1 MKKLR
6 IQWIVI
12 VLIIAILPLGAWAN
26 TVESLQTEKQNIHGR
41 MQELK
46 AKIADYGVETEV
58 VKGEIA
64 ALDADINEA
73 TSQIAAVQE
82 QLDSMMAEI
91 TVLEREVRQAE
102 IEISEKNELLGKR
115 LRCMYMNG
123 EVTYLDILLSS
134 ASFDDMLT
142 RRDIVQRMVEED
154 RELIAFM
161 QEQMATVEEGKVDL
175 QTKKAAVE
183 QMKSDMEVKR
193 AELETANQKKMA
205 YMAELESNIVLA
217 EEQYDQLE
225 ALSRDISQ
233 QILELQSVNTTYTG
247 GALAWPLPGHS
258 YISSPYG
265 YRIHPIFNTRK
276 FHSGIDVPAPSGVPV
291 RAAGSGKVISSGWMG
306 GYGNVVMI
314 DHGGG
319 IVTLYA
325 HNSALNVG
333 VGQEVSVGDT
343 VSFVGSTGYSTGP
356 HLHFEVRQ
364 NGSTTDP
371 MGWLQ

>member
-12 VLIIAILPLGAWAN
+12 VLIITILPLGAWAN

-41 MQELK
+41 MQALK
-46 AKIADYGVETEV
+46 AKIADYGAETEV

-193 AELETANQKKMA
+193 AELEAANQKKMA

-265 YRIHPIFNTRK
+265 YRVHPIFNTRK